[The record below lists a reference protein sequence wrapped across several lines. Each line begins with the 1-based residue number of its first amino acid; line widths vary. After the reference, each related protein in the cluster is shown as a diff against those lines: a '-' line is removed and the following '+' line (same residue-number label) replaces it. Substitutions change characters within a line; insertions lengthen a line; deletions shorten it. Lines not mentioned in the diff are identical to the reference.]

1 MQKVQM
7 HVHSPR
13 SDEDVVTLPS
23 HVFSYRCY
31 HSHFHHHFLSG
42 TLLPPIWRE
51 FEFLTHGHIIWAD
64 FVVLYSFLRGLST
77 GTLVFPSHG
86 KPTLIL
92 IWYVVIQFDLQS
104 PQFIKPMCSAKSIE
118 TSISY
123 YCYRYYY
130 YYYYYYH
137 YYYYYYIIIRGVFV
151 INSTSNSS
159 FICLSLRY
167 NYWKA

>member
-1 MQKVQM
+1 M
-7 HVHSPR
+7 
-13 SDEDVVTLPS
+13 
-23 HVFSYRCY
+23 C
-31 HSHFHHHFLSG
+31 FHIVAIILIFIIIFWVALSFHQYG
-42 TLLPPIWRE
+42 ASLSSWPMVILYGLTLL
-51 FEFLTHGHIIWAD
+51 
-64 FVVLYSFLRGLST
+64 VLYFVLRGLSA
-77 GTLVFPSHG
+77 GTLVFPSHE

-151 INSTSNSS
+151 INSTSNNS
-159 FICLSLRY
+159 FICMSLRY